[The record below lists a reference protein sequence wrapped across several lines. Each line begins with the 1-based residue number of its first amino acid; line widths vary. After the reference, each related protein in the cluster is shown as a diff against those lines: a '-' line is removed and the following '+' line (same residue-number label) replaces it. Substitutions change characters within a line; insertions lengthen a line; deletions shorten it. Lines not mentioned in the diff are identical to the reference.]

1 MHTDLQ
7 KCPHF
12 CPQCPHVSP
21 PALLFPDLG
30 HDLKPFLMPKLR
42 VHIVKNCH
50 LPTRAPFPSGPSL
63 LHSHSE
69 WDAPRV
75 GQSKA
80 FQSMFI
86 FFLTLQSSSLVPT
99 ACQSDSTSDFT
110 FLAQHSNTQGQA
122 VIMGISF
129 VLIYVPSCGL

>member
-7 KCPHF
+7 KCPHC

-30 HDLKPFLMPKLR
+30 HDLKPFLLTKLR

-69 WDAPRV
+69 WDAPSV

-80 FQSMFI
+80 FQVYVHLFPDTPKQ
-86 FFLTLQSSSLVPT
+86 FADAHSL
-99 ACQSDSTSDFT
+99 SK
-110 FLAQHSNTQGQA
+110 
-122 VIMGISF
+122 
-129 VLIYVPSCGL
+129 

>member
-7 KCPHF
+7 KCPRC

-30 HDLKPFLMPKLR
+30 HDLKPFLLPKLQ
-42 VHIVKNCH
+42 VHIVKKPGHHFPVGPVYSTAIQSGMH
-50 LPTRAPFPSGPSL
+50 LELDRAKL
-63 LHSHSE
+63 
-69 WDAPRV
+69 
-75 GQSKA
+75 SK
-80 FQSMFI
+80 SIFI

-110 FLAQHSNTQGQA
+110 FLAQRSDTQGQA
-122 VIMGISF
+122 VTMGISF